1 MPHQSPSATAPAIDC
16 LVIGGGPAGLSAAI
30 QLGRL
35 RRTCAVV
42 DDEAGRSLWSQVTRN
57 HLGFP
62 DGVSAADLRLLGQR
76 QAVRYGA
83 ELRQGRVVELRPCG
97 AEDGGFEA
105 VIEPPRDGDEDVEE
119 DAPGLEENRERE
131 RRHAARLGERQT
143 HGRETVRARTVILA
157 AGVVDAFPVFE
168 GRDACVG
175 VSLFWCIVCDGFE
188 AIDRRVAVVGDDDDA
203 IETAFGLLHFTDQVT
218 LVTGRH
224 GSPAPGERIAA
235 LAARGVEIRRAPVE
249 RYVHESGQ
257 IESLV
262 LGTEPGGGPEPD
274 ADWSLAA
281 EMVFVSAP
289 KRSRSDL
296 AALLGAERDD
306 EGYIVTDPD
315 GRTSVPGLFAAGD
328 VTAGHA
334 HQVTTAAHQ
343 GATAATAVN
352 HALYDDVERGE
363 D

>member
-1 MPHQSPSATAPAIDC
+1 M
-16 LVIGGGPAGLSAAI
+16 VGGGPAGLSAAT

-35 RRTCAVV
+35 RRTCLIV

-62 DGVSAADLRLLGQR
+62 DGVSASELRLLGQR

-83 ELRQGRVVELRPCG
+83 EVRHGRVVRLRRSQARG
-97 AEDGGFEA
+97 GGFDA
-105 VIEPPRDGDEDVEE
+105 VVEPHRNGDGVVEDE
-119 DAPGLEENRERE
+119 APGLEANRQRE
-131 RRHAARLGERQT
+131 RRHTARLGERPARA
-143 HGRETVRARTVILA
+143 RETIRARTVILA

-175 VSLFWCIVCDGFE
+175 VSLFWCIVCDGYE
-188 AIDRRVAVVGDDDDA
+188 AIGRRVAVVGDDDDA

-218 LVTGRH
+218 LVTARRRTRA
-224 GSPAPGERIAA
+224 PAERLAA
-235 LAARGVEIRRAPVE
+235 LEARGVEIRRAPVE
-249 RYVHESGQ
+249 QYRHESGQ
-257 IESLV
+257 IESL
-262 LGTEPGGGPEPD
+262 E
-274 ADWSLAA
+274 LAPPSGRRARSDEERTVSA

-289 KRSRSDL
+289 KRSRSE
-296 AALLGAERDD
+296 LGARLGVDLDE
-306 EGYIVTDPD
+306 EGYIVTDAD

-334 HQVTTAAHQ
+334 HQVTAAAHQ

-352 HALYDDVERGE
+352 YTLYDEVERGE
-363 D
+363 G